1 MKKWKFSKNKH
12 KNKTK
17 SPEKQNIDDQ
27 DEPKQIGIYHD
38 FLIFDHKDKYKEEN
52 YDFQDCNYNDIS
64 LKDWLIL
71 KKSSNRNESRF
82 SSLFQEILDN
92 DRKKELDEEMNEQKN
107 QLNLKDGGNNI
118 IKDDKNNIKNNI
130 NDNVKNNNINN
141 NNANIINN
149 NLKNN
154 KDNINNNLI
163 NNNINNMINSRN
175 NSEATNADT
184 LHTNF
189 IQDRNPSEL
198 SLTYSNNNSNL
209 SFMFPN
215 SYDAKKSMYDNYFGP
230 NKRQNSVYSNY
241 SGPQQQKEGIY
252 ISNYNPYEQKKRSNN
267 SSICPLDNSVNEFE
281 YIFSNSLQSNSS
293 LSEINEINNTTLKS
307 HQSKKKFELNLDIK
321 KIINLE
327 DRRTT
332 IMIKNIPNKFN
343 RDLLINIIDQ
353 NFKGTYDIFILPTDS
368 NNIKNYGY
376 SFINFTSSYYIP
388 YFYYLFNGKKWSS
401 TNSLKICEITYS
413 KIQGRKNLLSHYSNK
428 ITFRNDE
435 AKKYKNSAKFIIP
448 NEYRKIFDKT
458 FPNRCVE
465 EYSSYF
471 VTKMPFKY

>member
-12 KNKTK
+12 KNIPK
-17 SPEKQNIDDQ
+17 SPENQNIDDK

-52 YDFQDCNYNDIS
+52 FDFQDCNFNDLS

-71 KKSSNRNESRF
+71 KKSSNQNESRF
-82 SSLFQEILDN
+82 SSLFQEILEN
-92 DRKKELDEEMNEQKN
+92 DKKKELEEINEQKN
-107 QLNLKDGGNNI
+107 QLNLKDNNNSLDNKNIINYDMNNI
-118 IKDDKNNIKNNI
+118 SNNI
-130 NDNVKNNNINN
+130 NDNNIN
-141 NNANIINN
+141 NNANIINTN
-149 NLKNN
+149 EKNN
-154 KDNINNNLI
+154 NDNMNKELINKNINI
-163 NNNINNMINSRN
+163 IINSRN
-175 NSEATNADT
+175 NSETTNADT
-184 LHTNF
+184 LNANF

-198 SLTYSNNNSNL
+198 SLIYPNNYSNL
-209 SFMFPN
+209 SLMFPN
-215 SYDAKKSMYDNYFGP
+215 SYDAKKNMHDNFSDP
-230 NKRQNSVYSNY
+230 NKRQNSIYSNF
-241 SGPQQQKEGIY
+241 SGPQQQKNSIY
-252 ISNYNPYEQKKRSNN
+252 SKNFDHYEHKKCSYNSPIS
-267 SSICPLDNSVNEFE
+267 PLDNSINEFE
-281 YIFSNSLQSNSS
+281 YNFTNSLKSNSS
-293 LSEINEINNTTLKS
+293 LSEINEINNSTLKS

-332 IMIKNIPNKFN
+332 IMIKNIPNKFT
-343 RDLLINIIDQ
+343 RDLLLNIIDQ

-368 NNIKNYGY
+368 NNLKNYGY

-413 KIQGRKNLLSHYSNK
+413 KIQGRNNLLSHYSNK

-435 AKKYKNSAKFIIP
+435 AKKYKNSVKYIIP
-448 NEYRKIFDKT
+448 NEYRKIFDKA
-458 FPNRCVE
+458 FPNQYVE

-471 VTKMPFKY
+471 VTKIPLKY